1 MRRALLGFV
10 LDRTYL
16 FPNMR
21 SELAHEVGISAWG
34 RVPAL
39 GVDPTF
45 IGDLADAV
53 LEALPHTGAMAPPA
67 SSASGSDRA
76 LVPLGSVED
85 LLATYDGERLKL
97 PPPIV
102 VWRWGW
108 TRNAEVR
115 ACTHPANKNDACA
128 CV

>member
-1 MRRALLGFV
+1 M
-10 LDRTYL
+10 
-16 FPNMR
+16 
-21 SELAHEVGISAWG
+21 GIAGWG

-53 LEALPHTGAMAPPA
+53 VEALPHTGAMAPPPGA
-67 SSASGSDRA
+67 AGADANAGA

-85 LLATYDGERLKL
+85 LLATYDGERLRL

-102 VWRWGW
+102 VWRWGF
-108 TRNAEVR
+108 TRSAEVWNGR
-115 ACTHPANKNDACA
+115 LAMLAILTLLALEAGTGQGVLHT
-128 CV
+128 VGLL